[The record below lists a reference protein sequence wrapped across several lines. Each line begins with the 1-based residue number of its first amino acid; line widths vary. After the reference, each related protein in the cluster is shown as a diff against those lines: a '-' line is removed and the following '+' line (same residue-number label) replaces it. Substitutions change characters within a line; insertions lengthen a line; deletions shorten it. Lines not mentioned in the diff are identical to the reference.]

1 MYPAESISVAL
12 KSTISVKTSE
22 ILMWAW
28 HNNNLYNT
36 DSKLKLGSSMI
47 SSCTTQAG
55 SEWMTLV
62 LVLHSL
68 DYAVAD

>member
-1 MYPAESISVAL
+1 MVTQFTRGCGV
-12 KSTISVKTSE
+12 KSTISVKK
-22 ILMWAW
+22 WAG
-28 HNNNLYNT
+28 HNNNPYNT
-36 DSKLKLGSSMI
+36 DYRLKLGSSMI

-68 DYAVAD
+68 DYALAD